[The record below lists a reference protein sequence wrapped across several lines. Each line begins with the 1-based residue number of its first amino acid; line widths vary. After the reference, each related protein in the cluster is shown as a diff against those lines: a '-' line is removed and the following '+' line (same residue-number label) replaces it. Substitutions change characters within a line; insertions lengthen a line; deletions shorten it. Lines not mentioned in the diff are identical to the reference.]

1 MLRQQHHGMMK
12 PAQYAAALIL
22 VYMHM
27 QYALGVLD
35 DAECNYLQPVVG
47 KADAKECGI
56 QEEQDQGNGIACGQ
70 GPGRGICDQVQICEA
85 NGSSQEEGDGGD
97 DPGRGYS
104 GRGLVDTASAIKLFQ
119 EVDPGRLPGEAA
131 RGDEIVHEA
140 AGQVNQEDVFDGHFI
155 VELEGNGPPGQCI
168 A

>member
-56 QEEQDQGNGIACGQ
+56 QEEQDQGNGIKMWP
-70 GPGRGICDQVQICEA
+70 GPR
-85 NGSSQEEGDGGD
+85 EGH
-97 DPGRGYS
+97 
-104 GRGLVDTASAIKLFQ
+104 L
-119 EVDPGRLPGEAA
+119 
-131 RGDEIVHEA
+131 
-140 AGQVNQEDVFDGHFI
+140 
-155 VELEGNGPPGQCI
+155 
-168 A
+168 